1 MWLPKTSRYSI
12 NSCLP
17 AKHYVICRFDFPSYI
32 YQRWCSNMMKLQD
45 LIVLARSLYGGP
57 NPSLG
62 FVVLSFVGVVFFP
75 NPSLVGVVL
84 FPSPA
89 P

>member
-1 MWLPKTSRYSI
+1 
-12 NSCLP
+12 
-17 AKHYVICRFDFPSYI
+17 
-32 YQRWCSNMMKLQD
+32 MMKLQD
-45 LIVLARSLYGGP
+45 LIVMERSFYDGP
-57 NPSLG
+57 RSSFG
-62 FVVLSFVGVVFFP
+62 FVVLPFVGVVFFP

>member
-1 MWLPKTSRYSI
+1 ML
-12 NSCLP
+12 
-17 AKHYVICRFDFPSYI
+17 
-32 YQRWCSNMMKLQD
+32 KLQD
-45 LIVLARSLYGGP
+45 SIVMARSLYDGP
-57 NPSLG
+57 RPSFG
-62 FVVLSFVGVVFFP
+62 FIVLSFCGVVFFP

>member
-1 MWLPKTSRYSI
+1 
-12 NSCLP
+12 
-17 AKHYVICRFDFPSYI
+17 
-32 YQRWCSNMMKLQD
+32 MMKHKD
-45 LIVLARSLYGGP
+45 LIVMARSLYDGP
-57 NPSLG
+57 RPSFG

-75 NPSLVGVVL
+75 NPSLVEVVL